1 MLPFTRQD
9 FLDLFATYNDS
20 VWPAQP
26 LAYGL
31 GAVAMLALAGG
42 SPLGKRLAL
51 GLLGAMWLWT
61 GIAYHWLFFAEINPA
76 AVAFALLFGLQ
87 GAAFLAAAGAAKPGF
102 DVGDLRSSSTTLGAA
117 LVAYAFVVYPLID
130 LLMGHWPRMPA
141 FGISPC
147 PVTLFT
153 LGLLLLARP
162 RPPLHLWV
170 IPVLWSL
177 IGGTAA
183 FLLGIVQDWVLL
195 AAGPAALIVAYLPK
209 QGPARTISR

>member
-1 MLPFTRQD
+1 MLPFTREQ
-9 FLDLFATYNDS
+9 FLDLFGAYNAS

-26 LAYGL
+26 IAYGL
-31 GAVAMLALAGG
+31 GAVALIALAVGSPAGRRLALA
-42 SPLGKRLAL
+42 
-51 GLLGAMWLWT
+51 LLGAMWLWT

-76 AVAFALLFGLQ
+76 AVAFALMFGLQ
-87 GAAFLAAAGAAKPGF
+87 GAAFLAAAGAARPGF
-102 DVGDLRSSSTTLGAA
+102 EVGGLRSPSATLGAA
-117 LVAYAFVVYPLID
+117 LIAYAFAVYPLID

-153 LGLLLLARP
+153 LGVLLLARP
-162 RPPLHLWV
+162 RPPLPLWIV
-170 IPVLWSL
+170 PVLWSL

-195 AAGPAALIVAYLPK
+195 AAGPAALVVAFLPK
-209 QGPARTISR
+209 QKRAHTTRA

>member
-1 MLPFTRQD
+1 MLPFTRD
-9 FLDLFATYNDS
+9 EFLDLFAAYNAS

-42 SPLGKRLAL
+42 SPAGRRLAL
-51 GLLGAMWLWT
+51 ALIGVMWLWT

-87 GAAFLAAAGAAKPGF
+87 GAAFLAAAAAAKPGF
-102 DVGDLRSSSTTLGAA
+102 DVGGLRSPSGTLGAA
-117 LVAYAFVVYPLID
+117 LIAYAFAVYPLID
-130 LLMGHWPRMPA
+130 LMMGHWPRMPA

-162 RPPLHLWV
+162 RPPLRLWI

-195 AAGPAALIVAYLPK
+195 AAGPAALAVAFLPK
-209 QGPARTISR
+209 QKRARTTAR